1 MYMQVCPSWE
11 IILGTWYEAK
21 PLEVVAYN
29 VGGHCKFMSE
39 DPMQSGVREV
49 HVAVGV

>member
-1 MYMQVCPSWE
+1 MCVYMQVCPSWE

-21 PLEVVAYN
+21 PLEVM
-29 VGGHCKFMSE
+29 GGHCKFMSE
-39 DPMQSGVREV
+39 DPMQSGVRKV